1 MKTVLILAAV
11 AAVLALFCIP
21 CAADEL
27 IDEEY
32 GRFTDALPDSLAS
45 RLPDGVGEDV
55 SSDAAAL
62 TDWSYISDYLASVLD
77 PGFRKAMRIL
87 ASLMG
92 LILISSAI
100 SSLCTSL
107 GGGVSHILSVCSGAA
122 VCAAAVSLQYDVLL
136 GVATYLADLSALM
149 NAMLPL
155 TVSLY
160 ALGGNVAAAGVSGS
174 AFGVFLNVCEN
185 LLGTTVIPFAG
196 ACIAFALLSS
206 VPSGLD
212 MRGVI
217 GAVKKT
223 YATALSFVMML
234 FSVLLGAQS
243 ALAAASDSV
252 SLRAAKFVAGSVIP
266 VLGGS
271 VGESVRVLAS
281 GMGVLRKSMGVFGI
295 MLIVLL
301 FLPVLVSLLLMRA
314 SNGIAASFAGLLG
327 CDREKAVLSEL
338 SSVYGYVIGVV
349 AMCSVSFIFALT
361 LLVGTGV
368 AGQ

>member
-1 MKTVLILAAV
+1 MRTAVIFAV
-11 AAVLALFCIP
+11 AAVLSVLFCLP
-21 CAADEL
+21 CGATEL
-27 IDEEY
+27 IDGEY
-32 GRFTDALPDSLAS
+32 GRFTDALPDSLTS
-45 RLPDGVGEDV
+45 RLPDGVGEDP

-62 TDWSYISDYLASVLD
+62 TEWSYISDYLVSVLD
-77 PGFRKAMRIL
+77 PGVRRALQIL

-100 SSLCTSL
+100 SSLCSSFDGHGSRL
-107 GGGVSHILSVCSGAA
+107 LSVCSGAA
-122 VCAAAVSLQYDVLL
+122 VCAAAVSVQYDILL
-136 GVATYLADLSALM
+136 GVATYLSDLSSLM

-185 LLGTTVIPFAG
+185 LLGSTVIPFAG
-196 ACIAFALLSS
+196 VCIAFALLSS
-206 VPSGLD
+206 MPSGVD
-212 MRGVI
+212 MRGII

-223 YATALSFVMML
+223 YATVLSFIMML

-252 SLRAAKFVAGSVIP
+252 SVRAAKFVAGSVIP

-271 VGESVRVLAS
+271 VGESVRVLAT
-281 GMGVLRKSMGVFGI
+281 GIGVLRKSTGVFGI

-301 FLPVLVSLLLMRA
+301 FLPVLISLLLARA
-314 SNGIAASFAGLLG
+314 VNGIAASFAGLLG

-338 SSVYGYVIGVV
+338 SSVFGYISGVM

-361 LLVGTGV
+361 LLVSAGV
-368 AGQ
+368 VGQ